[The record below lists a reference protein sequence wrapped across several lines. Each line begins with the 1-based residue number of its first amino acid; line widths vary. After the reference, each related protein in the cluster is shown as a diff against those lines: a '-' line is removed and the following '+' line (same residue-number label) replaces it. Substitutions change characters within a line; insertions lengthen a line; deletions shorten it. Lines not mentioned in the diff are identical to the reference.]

1 MVGTEVRGGDPLD
14 AGSGIALCEALM
26 DLGAPSSG
34 GAGAAMKD
42 TDSPLRAVR
51 SRRDREKHMVSRSQL
66 PLPFVHQPTYAASD
80 FMLAGSNEAARTWL
94 DRTPAW
100 PEKRLA
106 LWGEAGVGKTHLLR
120 LWARREEALHL
131 EGSGL
136 RELPPLAPSGG
147 IALDDGDAVPDEIIL
162 LHLLNA
168 ARDASLPVLL
178 AARTPPAR
186 WAVGL
191 PDLASRL
198 RAVTAVAIDP
208 PEEPLLR
215 ALLVRLLLDRQLRAA
230 SPVLDW
236 LLLRLPRSA
245 AALREAAARL
255 DRASLAAHR
264 RIDRKIAAQVIA
276 EMGICLGD

>member
-1 MVGTEVRGGDPLD
+1 MR
-14 AGSGIALCEALM
+14 
-26 DLGAPSSG
+26 
-34 GAGAAMKD
+34 D
-42 TDSPLRAVR
+42 TDSQLRAAR
-51 SRRDREKHMVSRSQL
+51 SPRDKEKHMDLRGQL

-80 FMLAGSNEAARTWL
+80 FIPARSNEAARTWL
-94 DRTPAW
+94 DRTAEW
-100 PEKRLA
+100 PENRLA
-106 LWGEAGVGKTHLLR
+106 LWGEAGVGKTHLLS
-120 LWARREEALHL
+120 LWAGRERALRL
-131 EGSGL
+131 QGPVL
-136 RELPPLAPSGG
+136 RDLPHFLSSGG
-147 IALDDGDAVPDEIIL
+147 IVLDDGDAVPDETIL

-178 AARTPPAR
+178 AARMPPAR

-198 RAVTAVAIDP
+198 RAVTAVSIDP

-215 ALLVRLLLDRQLRAA
+215 ALLVRLLLDRQLGADL
-230 SPVLDW
+230 PVLDW

-264 RIDRKIAAQVIA
+264 KIDRRIAAQVVT